1 MIKSM
6 TGFGRGE
13 ASEIAVRYE
22 VDLKGVNSRFLELR
36 FRLPQEVSHLEADLR
51 GQVSKIVRRG
61 RIDITVNRSQ
71 SRDPETIVTV
81 NRDVVARYLDAASL
95 LVREF
100 QLPGVLSLES
110 ALALPGAV
118 RIEVRRDGVEGEP
131 EVLVSA
137 LREALTAFEEFRTAE
152 GGRLREDLTERVR
165 AMELELAGIEEAAR
179 GMPSEYSSK
188 LRKRMADLLEGV
200 PLDETRLAQE
210 AAYLAGRSDVTEEI
224 VRLRAHLRQAMEHLE
239 TGDQPAGKPLDFLVQ
254 EMHREVNT
262 IGSKSEDLRISQAVL
277 RMKAEVEK
285 VREQVQNIE

>member
-13 ASEIAVRYE
+13 ASGTQVRYE
-22 VDLKGVNSRFLELR
+22 VDLRGVNGRFLEVR
-36 FRLPQEVSHLEADLR
+36 FRLPQEVSRMEADLR
-51 GQVSKIVRRG
+51 AQVSRSIRRG
-61 RIDITVNRSQ
+61 RIDITVNRTQ
-71 SRDPETIVTV
+71 SKDPETTVIV

-95 LVREF
+95 LAREF
-100 QLPGVLSLES
+100 QLPGSLTLES
-110 ALALPGAV
+110 ALAFPGAV
-118 RIEVRRDGVEGEP
+118 RIEVKRDGVEGEQD
-131 EVLVSA
+131 VLMSA
-137 LREALTAFEEFRTAE
+137 LRGALTAFEGCRTSE
-152 GGRLREDLTERVR
+152 GGRLREDLMERVR
-165 AMELELAGIEEAAR
+165 AVESELAGIEEAAR
-179 GMPSEYSSK
+179 GMPFEYSAR
-188 LRKRMADLLEGV
+188 LRKRLADLLEGV
-200 PLDETRLAQE
+200 HLDEARLAQE

-277 RMKAEVEK
+277 RIKAEVEK